1 MGSQRVDTT
10 EPLSLHLKKTGVATE
25 LGATYCLCS
34 VAQSCPALCNPF
46 DCSLPDSSVHGIFQA
61 RILEWVAISSSRA
74 SSQPRDQTLV
84 SCVSCIGRW
93 MLYHCATWEVQN
105 IAYSIIYL
113 FINHKVWLTLH
124 YTARDMAIVR
134 EARHKF
140 NLKT

>member
-1 MGSQRVDTT
+1 MDSDLVVFEFSSVHDNA

-34 VAQSCPALCNPF
+34 VAQSCPTLCNPF

-93 MLYHCATWEVQN
+93 TPTMGRTTC
-105 IAYSIIYL
+105 
-113 FINHKVWLTLH
+113 LTPS
-124 YTARDMAIVR
+124 AD
-134 EARHKF
+134 
-140 NLKT
+140 